1 MFTAKARILVY
12 GIPFFYPSH
21 LDKMN
26 KSHYRKGT
34 VIPTNSVWPISA
46 EGPTQTETT
55 MNLYQVLLRVS
66 FSRIVYFSEGT
77 LLTYVDV

>member
-12 GIPFFYPSH
+12 CIPFFYPSH

-46 EGPTQTETT
+46 EDQRKQRRQWIYIKFYYACPLVGLFTLAKGPC
-55 MNLYQVLLRVS
+55 
-66 FSRIVYFSEGT
+66 
-77 LLTYVDV
+77 

>member
-1 MFTAKARILVY
+1 
-12 GIPFFYPSH
+12 
-21 LDKMN
+21 
-26 KSHYRKGT
+26 
-34 VIPTNSVWPISA
+34 
-46 EGPTQTETT
+46 

>member
-34 VIPTNSVWPISA
+34 VIPTNLVWPISV
-46 EGPTQTETT
+46 EDQRNRDDNEFIPSFITR
-55 MNLYQVLLRVS
+55 VL
-66 FSRIVYFSEGT
+66 
-77 LLTYVDV
+77 

>member
-1 MFTAKARILVY
+1 MFTAKTRILVY

-46 EGPTQTETT
+46 EDQRKQRR
-55 MNLYQVLLRVS
+55 QVLLRVS